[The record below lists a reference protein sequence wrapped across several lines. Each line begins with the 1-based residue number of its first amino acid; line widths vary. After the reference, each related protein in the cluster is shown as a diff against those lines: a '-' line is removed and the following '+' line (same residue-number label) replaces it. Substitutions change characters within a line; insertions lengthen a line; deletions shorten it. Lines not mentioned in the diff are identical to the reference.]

1 MARILVIDDDSDMR
15 LLLEQTLRPAG
26 HDVVTAK
33 DGKEGI
39 QMYRAAPAEL
49 VLTDL
54 FMPNQ
59 EGLETIIQ
67 LRKDFPEVL
76 IIAMSGKTGANT
88 MLSIARRLGAVSI
101 LEKPFA
107 PDQLI
112 RVVDE
117 VLRSEA
123 PSARVKR

>member
-26 HDVVTAK
+26 HDVVSAK

-39 QMYRAAPAEL
+39 ELYRTAPAEL

-67 LRKDFPEVL
+67 LRKDYPGIL
-76 IIAMSGKTGANT
+76 IIAMSGRTGAST
-88 MLSIARRLGAVSI
+88 MLSIAKRLGAVSI

-107 PDQLI
+107 PDQLV
-112 RVVDE
+112 RAVDE

-123 PSARVKR
+123 PPARGKR